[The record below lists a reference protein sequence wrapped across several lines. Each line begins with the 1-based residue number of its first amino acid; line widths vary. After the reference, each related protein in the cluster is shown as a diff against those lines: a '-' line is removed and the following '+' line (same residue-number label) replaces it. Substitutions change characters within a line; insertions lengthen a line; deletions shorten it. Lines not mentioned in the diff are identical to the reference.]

1 MEHNAED
8 ILVQSINEAV
18 SAGDDQRLLELLNEY
33 VGLLRDKGEA
43 EASLKISDNIL
54 ALLDKMELQGTVS
67 YGTSLLNVATA
78 YRAAGK
84 FKEAEGLYDEAE
96 AVYRENLPGDS
107 MLIASLHNNRSLLFQ
122 EQGLYDKAAEELAKA
137 LEISEANGA
146 DYETAVT
153 KANLSNT
160 YVALGD
166 FKKAEA
172 LAREAAEMFKHIED
186 TDTHYASALYALG
199 MIYNLTGRFDEA
211 VAPLREALAIMEKEH
226 GRTESYRRI
235 ADELKKAEE
244 AGAAPTLRGMDICKA
259 FYEEKFVPVIME
271 KFPAY
276 KGRIAA
282 GLVGRG
288 SDCYG
293 YDDEASRDHDWG
305 PGFQLYLSDE
315 TYAEIG
321 EALSRAYDELPKEF
335 MGYKVAPVVS
345 GHKRRGVFTVNDF
358 YKNLLGKYPIT
369 DEDYLSIPDYALSTA
384 VNGCVFADDEGAF
397 SLIREKLSEGYP
409 EFVQYLKI
417 AQYSAEFSQCAQYNF
432 PRMLNRGDELTAK
445 VMLYDGLKAA
455 MKLAHV
461 IENKYFPHDKW
472 LYRSLDELEK
482 GAELK
487 ALLDA
492 VNKDEETV
500 DRIGQF
506 FAQYMYEKG
515 FISDTDDYLDHHTEE
530 LMIKADL
537 CKYTVEELAR
547 KVVKLEFKAFDKV
560 QNEGGRASC
569 QDDFCTFD
577 IMRESQYL
585 TWTKEML
592 MQYLYDFEIEF
603 RKGHNLI
610 TEKYGRMMES
620 TAPARYAEI
629 KDNFPVISPEK
640 KQIIET
646 IVAIQTGMTEDFYNR
661 HPDLLKQARSIHTSE
676 DTEYNT
682 SNETYLRGEI
692 STYSDKMLEL
702 YGRFIVAKAQAGEN
716 LTEEIISHTVKF

>member
-43 EASLKISDNIL
+43 EASLKISGNIL

-84 FKEAEGLYDEAE
+84 FKEAEGLYNDVE
-96 AVYRENLPGDS
+96 AVYKETLPEDS
-107 MLIASLHNNRSLLFQ
+107 MLIASLHNNRSLLYQ
-122 EQGLYDKAAEELAKA
+122 EEGLYDKAAEELNKA
-137 LEISEANGA
+137 LKISEANGA
-146 DYETAVT
+146 EYETAVT
-153 KANLSNT
+153 EANLSNT

-166 FKKAEA
+166 FKKAEKKA
-172 LAREAAEMFKHIED
+172 QKAAEMFKHIED

-199 MIYNLTGRFDEA
+199 MIYNLTGRESDA
-211 VAPLREALAIMEKEH
+211 IAPLKEALSIMEREH
-226 GRTESYRRI
+226 GKTESYRRI
-235 ADELKKAEE
+235 AEELKKAEGGE
-244 AGAAPTLRGMDICKA
+244 TEEPLKGMDICRA
-259 FYEEKFVPVIME
+259 FYEERFVPIIME
-271 KFPAY
+271 RFPAY
-276 KGRIAA
+276 KGKIAA

-293 YDDEASRDHDWG
+293 YDDAESRDHDWG
-305 PGFQLYLSDE
+305 PGFQLYVSQQ
-315 TYAEIG
+315 TYDEIG
-321 EALSRAYDELPKEF
+321 EELTKAYDELPKEF
-335 MGYKVAPVVS
+335 MGFKVAPVVS
-345 GHKRRGVFTVNDF
+345 GHKRRGVFVVEDF
-358 YKNLLGKYPIT
+358 YRELLGKYPLEE
-369 DEDYLSIPDYALSTA
+369 EDYLTIPDFALSTA
-384 VNGCVFADDEGAF
+384 VNGCVFADEEGTF
-397 SLIREKLSEGYP
+397 SLIREKLLEGYP
-409 EFVQYLKI
+409 ESVQYRKI
-417 AQYSAEFSQCAQYNF
+417 AQYAAEFSQCAQYNY
-432 PRMLNRGDELTAK
+432 PRMLKRRDVLTAR
-445 VMLYDGLKAA
+445 VMLFDGLKAA

-472 LYRSLDELEK
+472 LYKSLDELEK
-482 GAELK
+482 GAELQ

-492 VNKDEETV
+492 VNEDEEPV

-646 IVAIQTGMTEDFYNR
+646 IVAIQTGMTEQFYEK

-692 STYSDKMLEL
+692 ST
-702 YGRFIVAKAQAGEN
+702 
-716 LTEEIISHTVKF
+716 